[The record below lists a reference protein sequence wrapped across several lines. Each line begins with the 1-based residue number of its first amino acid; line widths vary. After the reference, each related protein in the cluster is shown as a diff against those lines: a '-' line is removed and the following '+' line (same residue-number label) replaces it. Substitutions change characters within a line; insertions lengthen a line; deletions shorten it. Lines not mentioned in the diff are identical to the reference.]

1 MKIEMNIPANVEK
14 RVEDAF
20 AKSYGYSDTIP
31 DPNDPN
37 KTVPNPQTKAQ
48 FLKQKI
54 GDHIREVVKGHEA
67 NVDVEKVRKEAVD
80 KADRDITVS

>member
-1 MKIEMNIPANVEK
+1 MQINLDIPNAVAQ
-14 RVEDAF
+14 RVAEAF

-48 FLKQKI
+48 FVKQKL
-54 GDHIREVVKGHEA
+54 GEYIREVVKGHEA
-67 NVDVEKVRKEAVD
+67 NADVDRVRKEAVD